1 MLPSAIPYPDGFPHE
16 AVVKTDNPS
25 AMLPPHVVAP
35 HLELFEGPRAKEL
48 LISPNGLRLV
58 WLMAEADKARY
69 GVLRQAAFD
78 DPVLEADLLRELL
91 DRLLALRQDI
101 IDRDRQAA

>member
-1 MLPSAIPYPDGFPHE
+1 
-16 AVVKTDNPS
+16 
-25 AMLPPHVVAP
+25 
-35 HLELFEGPRAKEL
+35 
-48 LISPNGLRLV
+48 
-58 WLMAEADKARY
+58 MAEADKARY